1 MAQKKSR
8 DEPAL
13 IRQSWIDP
21 GDELP
26 IVAQCSLSGIS
37 KSAHYARQKSRPA
50 NKEDLLFSRL
60 IDEEYTRRPFYGSRR
75 MVYVLK
81 KNGHAVGRKRVQR
94 LMREMGLAGMM
105 PGPNTSRRKPGHKI
119 YPYLLRG
126 VPIVRPNQVWSID
139 ITYIRP

>member
-1 MAQKKSR
+1 
-8 DEPAL
+8 
-13 IRQSWIDP
+13 
-21 GDELP
+21 
-26 IVAQCSLSGIS
+26 
-37 KSAHYARQKSRPA
+37 
-50 NKEDLLFSRL
+50 
-60 IDEEYTRRPFYGSRR
+60 